1 MSANAFLVD
10 AQLRHQI
17 MVQRLSGGIWK
28 DVDPVLKRMR
38 DSIVSRLASEPT
50 DFQITRLN
58 MLMADVNGMLKAS
71 LGEFSGQLQLE
82 LEDFAEYETGFQG
95 RMLGGVINV
104 DTVLPPV
111 EQVVAAFTSK
121 PAELIT
127 GGRVTRLTIPD
138 MMRQFSDKKG
148 KEIMGLVRAGF
159 IEGQTTDQIA
169 RQVSQRVTK
178 RTRAQARA
186 LVRTATNHA
195 GSVARSETMAANADV
210 LEGEEWVSTL
220 DSKTS
225 QTCFGL
231 SGNIYPVGS
240 GPYPPAHYNCL
251 SGDTLVSTCSSVSNI
266 YKRRYKGTMVNI
278 TTKAGRSLK
287 ITPNHPVLTLRGWVP
302 AGEINRSDK
311 LIPVDAIN
319 VDMGEHYKD
328 SVEATFSDLFS
339 AFDVSV
345 ESSLVR
351 NSPTSA
357 EDFHGDR
364 SADSEVEVI
373 SVDRFARKN
382 VTKVF
387 FKNIQNKGFIP
398 RSIANLALHSFG
410 SSVKRRHAFLAA
422 TGSIMGF
429 LRKPGY
435 FLGTGVRHAE
445 ELLFGFA
452 SKLASGFS
460 EVCHNRGSGTIEAQ
474 VAMDSACTNTAI
486 IGSKDVDLLRFGKL
500 DEVNWGYGDSVGVNN
515 SLNRLIAD
523 SELFSNP
530 AYSPVFDRSKADYV
544 VDLFFSEVD
553 CHVYNLE
560 NDDNWYASNGI
571 ITHNCRSVRVPK
583 VKPEFSLFKG
593 GSTRPAIGDDGVEQI
608 STRKTFGGWLRGQP
622 DSFQDEFFGKFSGG
636 ATKRR
641 LFKEGRLDP
650 QQFIDP
656 NGVALSLDELRRLE
670 PQAFERAGL

>member
-1 MSANAFLVD
+1 MSTNAFLVD

-17 MVQRLSGGIWK
+17 MIQRLSGGIWK
-28 DVDPVLKRMR
+28 DVDPVLQRMR
-38 DSIVSRLASEPT
+38 DSIVARLASEPT

-71 LGEFSGQLQLE
+71 LGEFSGQLQLG
-82 LEDFAEYETGFQG
+82 LEEFAEYETGFQG

-111 EQVVAAFTSK
+111 EQVVAAFTAE
-121 PAELIT
+121 PAGIIT
-127 GGRVTRLTIPD
+127 GDRVDRLTIPQ
-138 MMRQFSDKKG
+138 MMSQFSDKKS
-148 KEIMGLVRAGF
+148 KEIMNIVRGGF

-169 RQVSQRVTK
+169 RQVSGRVTK

-195 GSVARSETMAANADV
+195 GSVARSKTMEANSDV
-210 LEGEEWVSTL
+210 LEGEEWISTL
-220 DSKTS
+220 DSNTT

-231 SGNIYPVGS
+231 SGNIYPVGV
-240 GPYPPAHYNCL
+240 GPTAPRHWNCL

-302 AGEINRSDK
+302 AGEINRADK
-311 LIPVDAIN
+311 LIPVDAVN
-319 VDMGEHYKD
+319 VDMGKHYKD

-339 AFDVSV
+339 AFNVSV
-345 ESSLVR
+345 DSSLVR

-373 SVDRFARKN
+373 SVDRFAREN
-382 VTKVF
+382 VSKVL
-387 FKNIQNKGFIP
+387 FKNIQNTGLISG
-398 RSIANLALHSFG
+398 SIANLALHSFG

-422 TGSIMGF
+422 TGSVMSF
-429 LRKPGY
+429 LSKPGD
-435 FLGTGVRHAE
+435 LIRTGVSHTA
-445 ELLFGFA
+445 ELLFGFV

-460 EVCHNRGSGTIEAQ
+460 EERHNRISGTIEAQ
-474 VAMDSACTNTAI
+474 VPMDSGRTNTAI
-486 IGSKDVDLLRFGKL
+486 IGSKDVDLLRFSKMDGL
-500 DEVNWGYGDSVGVNN
+500 NGGCGDSIG
-515 SLNRLIAD
+515 LNYSIDRLVAD

-571 ITHNCRSVRVPK
+571 ITHNCRSLRVAK

-593 GSTRPAIGDDGVEQI
+593 GSTRPAIGADGVEQI

-622 DSFQDEFFGKFSGG
+622 DSFQDEFFGKFTDG

-641 LFKEGRLDP
+641 LFNQGRLDP